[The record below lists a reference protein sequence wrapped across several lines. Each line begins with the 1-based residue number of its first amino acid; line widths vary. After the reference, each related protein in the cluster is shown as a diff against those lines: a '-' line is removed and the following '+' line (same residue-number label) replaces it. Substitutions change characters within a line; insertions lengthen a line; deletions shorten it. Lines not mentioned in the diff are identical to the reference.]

1 MRSFLIFLGL
11 YWWAIYIHDDVI
23 KWKHFPRYWP
33 FMRGIHRSPVNSPYK
48 GQWRGALMFTLICA
62 RINGSVNNREAD
74 DLRRQR
80 DHYDVSVITV
90 FCVVV
95 PVLGLLSDA
104 KMTGLRA
111 MLSMFVEKDELGK
124 IARIVVYH
132 FNTLRPKQNG
142 RHFADDTFNRI
153 FVNENFRISIKFP
166 LKFVRTGR
174 INNIPALVQIMARRR
189 SCDKTL
195 YEPVM
200 VSLLTHICVTRP
212 QWVNHK
218 SLPF

>member
-1 MRSFLIFLGL
+1 
-11 YWWAIYIHDDVI
+11 
-23 KWKHFPRYWP
+23 
-33 FMRGIHRSPVNSPYK
+33 
-48 GQWRGALMFTLICA
+48 MFTLICA

-124 IARIVVYH
+124 ITGIVVYH
-132 FNTLRPKQNG
+132 
-142 RHFADDTFNRI
+142 
-153 FVNENFRISIKFP
+153 
-166 LKFVRTGR
+166 
-174 INNIPALVQIMARRR
+174 
-189 SCDKTL
+189 
-195 YEPVM
+195 
-200 VSLLTHICVTRP
+200 
-212 QWVNHK
+212 
-218 SLPF
+218 